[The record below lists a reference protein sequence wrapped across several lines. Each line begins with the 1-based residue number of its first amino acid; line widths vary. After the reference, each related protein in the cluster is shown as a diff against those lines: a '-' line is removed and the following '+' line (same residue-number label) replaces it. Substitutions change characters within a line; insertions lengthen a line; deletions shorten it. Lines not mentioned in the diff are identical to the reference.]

1 MRKIALLACVAAV
14 ASSAA
19 RAADVTVA
27 GLNAPNGAL
36 SVDADTTVLTNGFNA
51 TLPSA
56 LAAEATLW
64 FAADTNVIADENGGV
79 TEWRDVREAAN
90 AETRLYKAA
99 LAYLPE
105 EGEAGY
111 EFRSVLPALVTT
123 NKLFRPGAKVVD
135 FGSYGSGRWLYFAAP
150 GSTDRLRVTIGSF
163 FTVIG
168 FDSTCGHILGDVT
181 ALTNGASGTMYFHK
195 GMGSQVGGNIATD
208 NILNSVM
215 NFGET
220 RLNGTRVNPS
230 VTTYNY
236 NAFQLFSQNGP
247 DRASRGTP
255 FASTFFNQAN
265 YKPTNGG
272 TLVRQGGGAVA
283 EFIAFARVLSDAERR
298 EVEAYLAAKYFGV
311 PVAGRVAVAD
321 GATLATG
328 VDGLTDTLYHA
339 AVLSDSCGAG
349 TIRKTGYGTLRLDR
363 PVSID
368 ATRLDLAGGRFEMGH
383 LHLAPFVAPCV
394 NRKYQVGTWWWTDGR
409 VPVGRGHGCAGRQR
423 VVLPRRLGG
432 ARLHREGHDR
442 HDPQPAG
449 AVHAS
454 CRRLRRDE
462 PARERRVRAA
472 GR

>member
-19 RAADVTVA
+19 WAADVTVA

-36 SVDADTTVLTNGFNA
+36 AVDADTTVLTNGFNA

-168 FDSTCGHILGDVT
+168 FDSTCGHILGDVAELAT
-181 ALTNGASGTMYFHK
+181 GALGVMYFHK
-195 GMGSQVGGNIATD
+195 GMGSQVGGNIATGTD
-208 NILNSVM
+208 ANSTM
-215 NFGET
+215 HLGET
-220 RLNGTRVNPS
+220 RLNGTRIDPRIVP
-230 VTTYNY
+230 YNY

-247 DRASRGTP
+247 DRARAEPPSPPRSSTRPTTSRRT
-255 FASTFFNQAN
+255 
-265 YKPTNGG
+265 
-272 TLVRQGGGAVA
+272 
-283 EFIAFARVLSDAERR
+283 AERWCGR
-298 EVEAYLAAKYFGV
+298 AAARWRSSSRSRACS
-311 PVAGRVAVAD
+311 P
-321 GATLATG
+321 
-328 VDGLTDTLYHA
+328 
-339 AVLSDSCGAG
+339 
-349 TIRKTGYGTLRLDR
+349 
-363 PVSID
+363 
-368 ATRLDLAGGRFEMGH
+368 TR
-383 LHLAPFVAPCV
+383 
-394 NRKYQVGTWWWTDGR
+394 N
-409 VPVGRGHGCAGRQR
+409 
-423 VVLPRRLGG
+423 G
-432 ARLHREGHDR
+432 ARWRPTSRPSTSACLWRDAWR
-442 HDPQPAG
+442 WRTA
-449 AVHAS
+449 
-454 CRRLRRDE
+454 RRLRR
-462 PARERRVRAA
+462 ALTA
-472 GR
+472 